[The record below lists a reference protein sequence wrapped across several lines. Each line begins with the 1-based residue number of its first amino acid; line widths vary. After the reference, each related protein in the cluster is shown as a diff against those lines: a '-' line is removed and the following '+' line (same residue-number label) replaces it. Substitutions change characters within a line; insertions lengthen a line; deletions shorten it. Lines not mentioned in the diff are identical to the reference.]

1 MKYWKWINLIP
12 LVLFIIRDM
21 LGMAGINP
29 IWLLVAVAL
38 AIMNVFMAKS
48 MREYLLASLLLLL
61 SCVVGMILNTYYYYY
76 FISSDFE
83 TPIVGAFVVMVYGI
97 LVLVL
102 TGVGAVILAI
112 KNRQKNNFSK

>member
-1 MKYWKWINLIP
+1 MPTVWMSFIMAQPEYRASARVYGGEMKYCKWMNLIP

-61 SCVVGMILNTYYYYY
+61 SCVVGMILNTYYYY
-76 FISSDFE
+76 S
-83 TPIVGAFVVMVYGI
+83 
-97 LVLVL
+97 
-102 TGVGAVILAI
+102 
-112 KNRQKNNFSK
+112 

>member
-1 MKYWKWINLIP
+1 MKYWKWLNLIP

-48 MREYLLASLLLLL
+48 MTGFGSYEVSSEIIKITIEIKSVNHRFLD
-61 SCVVGMILNTYYYYY
+61 LNMKLPKKFT
-76 FISSDFE
+76 FFE
-83 TPIVGAFVVMVYGI
+83 NDGRN
-97 LVLVL
+97 L
-102 TGVGAVILAI
+102 I
-112 KNRQKNNFSK
+112 KNKLSRGKVDVFVSYQEN

>member
-1 MKYWKWINLIP
+1 MKYWKWINIIP

-29 IWLLVAVAL
+29 IWLLVALAL

-48 MREYLLASLLLLL
+48 MREYLLDSLLLLL

-76 FISSDFE
+76 FISSDSE

-102 TGVGAVILAI
+102 TGFGAVILAI
-112 KNRQKNNFSK
+112 RNRQKRHE

>member
-12 LVLFIIRDM
+12 MVLFIIRDM

-48 MREYLLASLLLLL
+48 MRE
-61 SCVVGMILNTYYYYY
+61 
-76 FISSDFE
+76 
-83 TPIVGAFVVMVYGI
+83 
-97 LVLVL
+97 
-102 TGVGAVILAI
+102 
-112 KNRQKNNFSK
+112 